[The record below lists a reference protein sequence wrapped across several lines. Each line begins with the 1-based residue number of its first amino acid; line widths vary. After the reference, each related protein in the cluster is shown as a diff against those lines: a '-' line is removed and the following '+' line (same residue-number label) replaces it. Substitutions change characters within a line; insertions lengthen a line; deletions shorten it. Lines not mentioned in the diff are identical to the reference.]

1 MTSRIGTSLE
11 DMLANLARET
21 AKREAWE
28 ATPEGRAQVE
38 RERAEQAAKDAR
50 IEAAERRRERDL
62 AVRAIVSTGIN
73 LRESDAESIVDG
85 RVRRTPTVELVE
97 SWLAR
102 PAQSGRI
109 SVPGIPRQRAW
120 DTVILHGERG
130 TGKTWAAGVALHRAA
145 GCGQYAKVR
154 RLCALY
160 RASWGDDAEAWD
172 SAMRAELLV
181 VDELGT
187 GRDRDLER
195 DMLQELVDERHSR
208 GRATL
213 LVSNLGWKSTH
224 RVGLDQVF
232 DARTIDRLA
241 DGRTKRLVTTGE
253 SMRRGGL

>member
-1 MTSRIGTSLE
+1 MTEHIGGAFE
-11 DMLANLARET
+11 RMLADLARET
-21 AKREAWE
+21 SKREAWE
-28 ATPEGRAQVE
+28 ATPEGRAQIE

-50 IEAAERRRERDL
+50 IEAQERRRERDL

-73 LRESDAESIVDG
+73 LRESDAEAIVDG

-97 SWLAR
+97 AWLAHPPR
-102 PAQSGRI
+102 V

-154 RLCALY
+154 RLCALF
-160 RASWGDDAEAWD
+160 RAGWGDDAEAWD
-172 SAMRAELLV
+172 SAMRAALLV

-213 LVSNLGWKSTH
+213 LVSNLGWKSTPQ
-224 RVGLDQVF
+224 RVGLDSVF